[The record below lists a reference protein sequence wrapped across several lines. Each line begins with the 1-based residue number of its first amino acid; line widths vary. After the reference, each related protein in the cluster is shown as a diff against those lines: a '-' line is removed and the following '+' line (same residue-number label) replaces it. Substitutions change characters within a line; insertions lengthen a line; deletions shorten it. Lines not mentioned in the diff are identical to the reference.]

1 LELQAAVLSVRIG
14 EMVQREIEMEFTQ
27 ICYWTDSEIVL
38 KYIQNESKRYTVYVG
53 NRVTEIRE
61 KSQLSQWRYC
71 PSKENPSDD
80 ASRGLNPVNLTSECR
95 WLNGPSFLKKAES
108 TWPISL
114 FGELSSNDPEV
125 IQSTQTNL
133 LYNVEPSTFDQL
145 FRRYSTWMILRIKI
159 VWLTRFKNHVK
170 NHHSKDDCDCVRG
183 KPTSA
188 ELEKAEYDIV

>member
-1 LELQAAVLSVRIG
+1 MLSVRIG

-38 KYIQNESKRYTVYVG
+38 KYIQNESKQYTVYVG
-53 NRVTEIRE
+53 NRVMEIRE

-125 IQSTQTNL
+125 IQSTVQRGTIH
-133 LYNVEPSTFDQL
+133 
-145 FRRYSTWMILRIKI
+145 FRSVVPKIFHMDATSNKNCVADKIK
-159 VWLTRFKNHVK
+159 K
-170 NHHSKDDCDCVRG
+170 SC
-183 KPTSA
+183 
-188 ELEKAEYDIV
+188 